1 METKI
6 VEIKIDLDDSLK
18 SLLKLK
24 LATVNYEDLQSMYI
38 LLYDELKKRDASIGF
53 TSSPTVNYP
62 KNHNKTFDERLKEME
77 EKQIKKHN
85 EK

>member
-6 VEIKIDLDDSLK
+6 IEIKIDLDDSLK

-24 LATVNYEDLQSMYI
+24 LATVSYEDLQTMHI
-38 LLYDELKKRDASIGF
+38 LLFEELIKRDANVTF
-53 TSSPTVNYP
+53 VSSTTGNYP